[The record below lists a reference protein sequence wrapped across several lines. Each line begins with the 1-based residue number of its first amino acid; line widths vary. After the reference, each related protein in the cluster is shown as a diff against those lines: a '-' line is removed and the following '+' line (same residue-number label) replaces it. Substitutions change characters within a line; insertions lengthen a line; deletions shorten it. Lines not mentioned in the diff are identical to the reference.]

1 MQQSTDTLVIHELN
15 HIALYVSDL
24 AASMRFY
31 GETLGLPA
39 LERPDFGF
47 GGAWY
52 SLGSQ
57 ELHLIVETQS
67 PGRDRSAVHFA
78 LRVDDAAAAR
88 EVLVARGVVDMST
101 AAPRPDG
108 ALQVF
113 FRDPDGY
120 LIEIM
125 SPAP

>member
-24 AASMRFY
+24 PASMRFY
-31 GETLGLPA
+31 GETLGLPV
-39 LERPDFGF
+39 LERPNFGF
-47 GGAWY
+47 DGAWY
-52 SLGSQ
+52 SLGVQ
-57 ELHLIVETQS
+57 ELHLIVETHN
-67 PGRDRSAVHFA
+67 PGRDRGAVHFA

-88 EVLVARGVVDMST
+88 EVLVSKGVVDMST

-108 ALQVF
+108 AVQVF
-113 FRDPDGY
+113 LRDPDGY